1 MNEEFTPRSSNSPP
15 ISEIFLKMPSDSDS
29 PLPSN
34 NSGNNFE
41 KIQRSKYRVK
51 TCNGRSDKVFLDA
64 KVERWRCEIS
74 VIVTH
79 NNPFFL
85 KFVYD
90 EFYHDGENKS
100 NEKEVNQMLNMEER
114 KKKKLTT

>member
-41 KIQRSKYRVK
+41 KSRGVNIESKPVMAGVTKFFWMPKSSVGDVRS
-51 TCNGRSDKVFLDA
+51 L
-64 KVERWRCEIS
+64 
-74 VIVTH
+74 
-79 NNPFFL
+79 
-85 KFVYD
+85 
-90 EFYHDGENKS
+90 
-100 NEKEVNQMLNMEER
+100 
-114 KKKKLTT
+114 